1 MAEPTPAFKLLDAA
15 TAASEA
21 AFDKQFPST
30 TDEARG
36 LTAPA
41 HQDGAT
47 PITIV
52 ELPETRPSDTIFVAV
67 AREGS
72 GGAERAVGHTSLLGG
87 VKVVDRRAGPDAN
100 DAFTRDQELR
110 EKQLNEGLSDAEV
123 VNAMDVAGKRVSAE
137 VEQLRALS
145 SRTPEQGQAL
155 DNLENDL
162 SALATLELMYTGGS
176 LPDGLGRDN
185 LNADEGM
192 AIRDRL
198 VDLVRRHE
206 VTDNPF
212 ITPEGVINA
221 GAYAPSNYRRFARAL
236 QIDVAIT
243 EHPRAIRE
251 EVIGHGAPTD
261 GMPAFMQAEPTVEE
275 IKRLVAIET
284 QQAAQDAAA

>member
-1 MAEPTPAFKLLDAA
+1 MAEPTPAFKPLDAA

-21 AFDKQFPST
+21 AFDKQFPHT
-30 TDEARG
+30 TDEAMG
-36 LTAPA
+36 LKAPA
-41 HQDGAT
+41 HQDVAT
-47 PITIV
+47 PITVV
-52 ELPETRPSDTIFVAV
+52 ELPETRHSDTIYV

-145 SRTPEQGQAL
+145 SRTPQQGQAL

-162 SALATLELMYTGGS
+162 SALGTLKQMYKGRS
-176 LPDGLGRDN
+176 IPLGRDVI
-185 LNADEGM
+185 NAHGGM
-192 AIRDRL
+192 PIRERL
-198 VDLVRRHE
+198 VDLVRQHE
-206 VTDNPF
+206 VEHNPF

-221 GAYAPSNYRRFARAL
+221 GAYGPSNYRRFARAL

-261 GMPAFMQAEPTVEE
+261 GMPAFMQAEPTLEE